1 MFPLSLDDV
10 LQMLERLSLE
20 KYVTKFEEE
29 EVSVVMHWN
38 IGVH

>member
-1 MFPLSLDDV
+1 MFSLSSDEL

-29 EVSVVMHWN
+29 EVSVILH
-38 IGVH
+38 